1 MSEAKD
7 LVRRFLLEVRSGD
20 HPERAAEYMAAT
32 VLAHQVVSEAPLT
45 VERSPANYTDHVGE
59 MLDAY
64 GRFSFSLDELLADG
78 DRVYA
83 RWTQVGTDQD
93 TSEGREPTGRPVTE
107 IASAVYRVEGG
118 KIVEYWIQIDRAG
131 LAAQLGA

>member
-1 MSEAKD
+1 MSDVKD

-20 HPERAAEYMAAT
+20 FPERAVDFMAPV
-32 VLAHQVVSEAPLT
+32 VLAHQVVSEAPVT
-45 VERSPANYTDHVGE
+45 VERSPANYAAHVGE

-64 GRFSFSLDELLADG
+64 GRFSFRLDELLADG
-78 DRVYA
+78 ARVYA

-93 TSEGREPTGRPVTE
+93 ASDGREPTGRPVTE
-107 IASAVYRVEGG
+107 VASAVYRVEDGF
-118 KIVEYWIQIDRAG
+118 IVEYWIQIDRAG